1 MNKDDKLTK
10 REKHLHSHMIA
21 SRRVAIHAS
30 EAQFLGSRDGVG
42 VCVCVSKGSGEGC
55 SDLSAR
61 TPRE

>member
-42 VCVCVSKGSGEGC
+42 VCVCVEGEWGGM
-55 SDLSAR
+55 L
-61 TPRE
+61 